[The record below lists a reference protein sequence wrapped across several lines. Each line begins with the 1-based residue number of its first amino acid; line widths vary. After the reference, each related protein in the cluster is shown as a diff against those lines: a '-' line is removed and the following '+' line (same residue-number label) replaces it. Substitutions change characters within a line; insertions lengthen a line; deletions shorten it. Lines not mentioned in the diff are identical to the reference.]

1 MSGERERRGG
11 GERPKQSIH
20 SCVLLCGFVGRQRWW
35 FCRQSLVVRCCR
47 RSFVARTCLLCCVYL
62 FRRVNFVF
70 VVLEPE
76 RNDHPDQLE
85 IRTAVIR
92 RRSTRRQ
99 QFSNPLLVVDTW
111 IYLGSKGYAM
121 YGKVLDLGRDSSSR
135 LYGANAVLLVF
146 SAGSNIVQW
155 TDQT

>member
-1 MSGERERRGG
+1 MEDEKEEVEVNVQNRVYTVAFCFVALLEGSVGG
-11 GERPKQSIH
+11 SA
-20 SCVLLCGFVGRQRWW
+20 VNRW
-35 FCRQSLVVRCCR
+35 
-47 RSFVARTCLLCCVYL
+47 SFVAVVGRSLPALVCCVVYL

-70 VVLEPE
+70 VVLEPK

-99 QFSNPLLVVDTW
+99 QFSNPRLVVDTW